1 MTLLLLRVE
10 GDRAVS
16 VNAHGTEEEPVH
28 RSAARELARLAD
40 LAPSGHVAWLDRRF
54 ESGLAAYGA
63 WPALLRHDLEVLHAG
78 GGGRMARS
86 LGLVDFDSPWLLD
99 GTPGRRFD
107 SWLISPAAG
116 IARGAALRAVG
127 VEPDGWGFG
136 AALFDLGRRGVPL
149 GLCPVAEP
157 KLLQGSLPA
166 LPELRPAEVAR
177 LIRRN
182 YGRKWLGFWMLARR
196 RPVSAGVRGW
206 LAPGADDPD
215 RTGLEALRPAL
226 PAVAGA
232 GVDVLIPTLGRP
244 EHLRAL
250 LGDLAGQ
257 TLKPRRVIVAG
268 QDLQDPGGSFP
279 FDLRLLRLAR
289 SGACRGRNAGL
300 REVESEWVLLLDDDV
315 RLRPRLIERL
325 VSVARA
331 YGAGAVNAR
340 VYLPGQELPGQEPAG
355 QPGPIRPWPS
365 FSSGAALVSA
375 GALLETG
382 GFDER
387 MEGGYGEDYEL
398 GVRLR
403 LLGAT
408 VLYDPAEPILH
419 LKAPAG
425 GFRAPLPL
433 PWDGDDPPP
442 RPSPFIL
449 YSRSKHLTPEMREG
463 YRLFYRLSRL
473 QGAPPWRWPAELRR
487 IARQWER
494 SEYWAALGGPPPGAS

>member
-10 GDRAVS
+10 ADRAVS
-16 VNAHGTEEEPVH
+16 VNTHGAEEAPVH
-28 RSAARELARLAD
+28 GNAARELARLAD

-54 ESGLAAYGA
+54 EAGLAPPGA

-127 VEPDGWGFG
+127 IEPDGWGFG
-136 AALFDLGRRGVPL
+136 AALFDLGRRGVTL
-149 GLCPVAEP
+149 GLVPVAEP
-157 KLLQGSLPA
+157 RLLEGGPVE
-166 LPELRPAEVAR
+166 LPELRAAEIAR
-177 LIRRN
+177 LVRRG
-182 YGRKWLGFWMLARR
+182 YGRKWLAFWALARR
-196 RPVSAGVRGW
+196 RPALRGW

-215 RTGLEALRPAL
+215 RAALDDLRPALPPL

-257 TLKPRRVIVAG
+257 TLRPRRVIVAG
-268 QDLQDPGGSFP
+268 QDLEDPDGSFP
-279 FDLRLLRLAR
+279 FDLRLLRLPR
-289 SGACRGRNAGL
+289 SGACLGRNAGL

-325 VSVARA
+325 VSVARG

-340 VYLPGQELPGQEPAG
+340 VYLPGQEPAG
-355 QPGPIRPWPS
+355 QPEAVRLWPS

-375 GALLETG
+375 RALRETG

-433 PWDGDDPPP
+433 PWDGDDPQP

-449 YSRSKHLTPEMREG
+449 YARRKLLTPEMREG
-463 YRLFYRLSRL
+463 YRLFYKLSRL
-473 QGAPPWRWPAELRR
+473 GGAPLLRRPAELRR

-494 SEYWAALGGPPPGAS
+494 AERWAARLGEGP

>member
-1 MTLLLLRVE
+1 MTVLLLRVE

-16 VNAHGTEEEPVH
+16 VNVQGTEERPVH

-54 ESGLAAYGA
+54 ESALAAPGA

-99 GTPGRRFD
+99 GLEDRRFD
-107 SWLISPAAG
+107 TWLISPAAG

-127 VEPDGWGFG
+127 IEPHGWSFG

-149 GLCPVAEP
+149 GLIPMAEP
-157 KLLQGSLPA
+157 RLLQGPRPV
-166 LPELRPAEVAR
+166 LPELPPSEIAR
-177 LIRRN
+177 LIRHG
-182 YGRKWLGFWMLARR
+182 YSRKWVGFWMLARR
-196 RPVSAGVRGW
+196 RPAFRGW
-206 LAPGADDPD
+206 LAPGPDDPD
-215 RTGLEALRPAL
+215 RAAIEALRPAL
-226 PAVAGA
+226 PTVDAAE
-232 GVDVLIPTLGRP
+232 VDVLIPTHGRP

-257 TLKPRRVIVAG
+257 TIKPRRVIVAE
-268 QDLQDPGGSFP
+268 QGGSKPDFP
-279 FDLRLLRLAR
+279 GCPFELLHLSLAE

-331 YGAGAVNAR
+331 YGAGAVNSR
-340 VYLPGQELPGQEPAG
+340 VYLPGQEPMGE
-355 QPGPIRPWPS
+355 PGPPRLWPS

-375 GALLETG
+375 RFLKEAG

-387 MEGGYGEDYEL
+387 LEGGYGEDYEL

-403 LLGAT
+403 LLGAS

-433 PWDGDDPPP
+433 PWDGDEPSP

-449 YSRSKHLTPEMREG
+449 YSRRKHLTPEMREG

-473 QGAPPWRWPAELRR
+473 GPVPVRQWPAELRR
-487 IARQWER
+487 IAAEWER
-494 SEYWAALGGPPPGAS
+494 SERWAARLREGS

>member
-1 MTLLLLRVE
+1 VTLLLLRVE

-16 VNAHGTEEEPVH
+16 VNVHGTEEAPVH

-40 LAPSGHVAWLDRRF
+40 LAPSAYVAWLDRRF
-54 ESGLAAYGA
+54 ESGLTAYDA

-116 IARGAALRAVG
+116 IARGAALQAVG
-127 VEPDGWGFG
+127 VEPDGWSFG

-149 GLCPVAEP
+149 GLCPVVEP
-157 KLLQGSLPA
+157 RLLQGSLAA

-177 LIRRN
+177 LIRRG
-182 YGRKWLGFWMLARR
+182 YGRRWLGFWALARR
-196 RPVSAGVRGW
+196 RTAWRAW
-206 LAPGADDPD
+206 LSPGAGDPD
-215 RTGLEALRPAL
+215 PAAMAAITALRPAL
-226 PAVAGA
+226 PPVDGA

-257 TLKPRRVIVAG
+257 TLRPRRVIVVEQG
-268 QDLQDPGGSFP
+268 EPDPGLVDGSHP
-279 FDLRLLRLAR
+279 FELRLLSLAR
-289 SGACRGRNAGL
+289 PGACRARNAGL
-300 REVESEWVLLLDDDV
+300 KEVESDWVLLLDDDV

-325 VSVARA
+325 VSVAQA
-331 YGAGAVNAR
+331 YGAGAINAR
-340 VYLPGQELPGQEPAG
+340 VYLPGQEAEVGPGHPQSPWA
-355 QPGPIRPWPS
+355 WPS
-365 FSSGAALVSA
+365 FSTGGALVSA
-375 GALLETG
+375 RVLLEAG

-387 MEGGYGEDYEL
+387 LEGGYGEDYEM

-403 LLGAT
+403 LLGAS
-408 VLYDPAEPILH
+408 VLYDAAEPTLH

-425 GFRAPLPL
+425 GFRTPLPL
-433 PWDGDDPPP
+433 PWDGDDPLP

-449 YSRSKHLTPEMREG
+449 YSRRKHLTPEMREG
-463 YRLFYRLSRL
+463 YRLFYILSRL
-473 QGAPPWRWPAELRR
+473 KSEPPWRWPSELRR

-494 SEYWAALGGPPPGAS
+494 AEHWAARLQEPA

>member
-1 MTLLLLRVE
+1 MTLLVLRVE

-16 VNAHGTEEEPVH
+16 VNAHGTEEAPVH

-40 LAPSGHVAWLDRRF
+40 LTPSGHVAWLDRRF
-54 ESGLAAYGA
+54 EPALTAPGA

-78 GGGRMARS
+78 GGGRMARL

-99 GTPGRRFD
+99 GPPGRRFD
-107 SWLISPAAG
+107 TWLISPAAG
-116 IARGAALRAVG
+116 IARGAALRALG
-127 VEPDGWGFG
+127 IEPGGWGFG

-149 GLCPVAEP
+149 GLVPVAEP
-157 KLLQGSLPA
+157 RLLQGPGPELPG
-166 LPELRPAEVAR
+166 LRPAEIAR
-177 LIRRN
+177 LVRRG
-182 YGRKWLGFWMLARR
+182 YSRKWVLFWMLARR
-196 RPVSAGVRGW
+196 RPVFAGVRGW
-206 LAPGADDPD
+206 LAPGADDPE
-215 RTGLEALRPAL
+215 RSALEALRPAL
-226 PAVAGA
+226 PAVDGT

-244 EHLRAL
+244 DHLRAL
-250 LGDLAGQ
+250 LGDLATQ
-257 TLKPRRVIVAG
+257 TVRPRRVIVVEQGEPAA
-268 QDLQDPGGSFP
+268 DLGSHP
-279 FDLRLLRLAR
+279 FNLRLLSLPRP
-289 SGACRGRNAGL
+289 GACRARNAGL

-315 RLRPRLIERL
+315 RLRPRLVERL

-340 VYLPGQELPGQEPAG
+340 VYLPGQEAMADPHPPRL
-355 QPGPIRPWPS
+355 WPS

-375 GALLETG
+375 ALLKEAG

-387 MEGGYGEDYEL
+387 LEGGYGEDYEL

-408 VLYDPAEPILH
+408 VLYDAAEPILH

-449 YSRSKHLTPEMREG
+449 YSRRKHLTPEMREG
-463 YRLFYRLSRL
+463 YRLYYRLSRL
-473 QGAPPWRWPAELRR
+473 GAVPVRRWPAELRR
-487 IARQWER
+487 IAREWER
-494 SEYWAALGGPPPGAS
+494 SESWAARLREGS